1 MKSRLFTIIVAILSV
16 AALFSCTT
24 DSPVKEKKQLTPP
37 SIESITDQTASSFTV
52 NWISVEDATYY
63 KYILTGG
70 EQEIKSFTSET
81 TVSFSDLQPGEYEF
95 KVNASGD
102 ENTTIE
108 SEYSVYNITLVKEPE
123 FTFIIDNVT
132 ATTATLGAI
141 PAESVDT
148 YYYDIAESFYIDELG
163 GEEAFVEYI
172 VALLENF
179 TEEYNMPLESLLSSG
194 ETSFG
199 YSELTPNTEYVVYA
213 FGITTKGKVTT
224 ELYYEAFTTADNKVE
239 PSDKLKEFMGTWNV
253 TFDKTAQWGQDPSD
267 GMYYPNISN
276 EQWSTT
282 LSIEHH
288 TNSGNANRAVIFG
301 WSALGYEYYAFGE
314 VDGADRLVLYN
325 QEVIGAEENGYAPTW
340 MALANVIEA
349 SGNTSV
355 SIAGTGNF
363 PVYMLTL
370 KNGTIEA
377 RRYMEEAEDGNIYE
391 MIAYDIYAV
400 GNSGYSLY
408 HTNKMSAGDATFTA
422 AAPSVRLTKFK
433 SLEMMEQVLPLRKFE
448 SFRIPTVDLYR

>member
-1 MKSRLFTIIVAILSV
+1 MKSRFLNVVIAILSV
-16 AALFSCTT
+16 VAVISCTT
-24 DSPVKEKKQLTPP
+24 DSPVSEKKQLTPP
-37 SIESITDQTASSFTV
+37 AIESITDQTASSFTV
-52 NWISVEDATYY
+52 NWMAVEGATYY
-63 KYILTGG
+63 KYVLAG
-70 EQEIKSFTSET
+70 EGYENKSFTSET
-81 TVSFSDLQPGEYEF
+81 SVSFSDLQPGEYEF
-95 KVNASGD
+95 KVNAAGD

-108 SEYSVYNITLVKEPE
+108 SEYSTYTITLVKDPD
-123 FTFIIDNVT
+123 FTFIIEDVR

-148 YYYDIAESFYIDELG
+148 YYYDIAESYYVEELG
-163 GEEAFVEYI
+163 GEEAFLEYI
-172 VALLENF
+172 VALLEDF
-179 TEEYNMPLESLLSSG
+179 TEQYNMPLETLLSSG

-253 TFDKTAQWGQDPSD
+253 TFDRTSQWAQNPSD
-267 GMYYPNISN
+267 GMYYPNITN

-325 QEVIGAEENGYAPTW
+325 QEVIGAENNGYAPTW
-340 MALANVIEA
+340 MALANVTDA
-349 SGNTSV
+349 SGATSV

-370 KNGTIEA
+370 KNGTIES
-377 RRYMEEAEDGNIYE
+377 RRYIEETEDGATYE
-391 MIAYDIYAV
+391 MIAYEIYAV
-400 GNSGYSLY
+400 GNAGYSIY

-422 AAPSVRLTKFK
+422 ATPSVKLTKFR
-433 SLEMMEQVLPLRKFE
+433 SLEMMEQILPLRKFE
-448 SFRIPTVDLYR
+448 SFRIPTVNLYR